1 MSHLLPDAV
10 DAIVRLR
17 MREYEAQGG
26 PTEADFERIRKFAQ
40 VLAEQGD
47 ALLYSIPGKT
57 ARMVNSLADA
67 IAVLSFVPGGIK
79 VFGRHYVASCSSS
92 HDKE

>member
-1 MSHLLPDAV
+1 MNHLLPDAV

-47 ALLYSIPGKT
+47 ALLYEEL
-57 ARMVNSLADA
+57 R
-67 IAVLSFVPGGIK
+67 
-79 VFGRHYVASCSSS
+79 
-92 HDKE
+92 